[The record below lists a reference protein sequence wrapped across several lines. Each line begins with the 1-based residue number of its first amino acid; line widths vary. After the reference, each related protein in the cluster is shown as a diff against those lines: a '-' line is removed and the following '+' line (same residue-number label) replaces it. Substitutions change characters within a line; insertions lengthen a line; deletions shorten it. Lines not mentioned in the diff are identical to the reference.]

1 MIPYL
6 YCISMKL
13 LVVEDEPK
21 LNKGLVPLQKIIT
34 FGAVPKLKILSLHV
48 RVFWYNIG
56 INSDITY
63 EF

>member
-1 MIPYL
+1 MHL
-6 YCISMKL
+6 KRAL
-13 LVVEDEPK
+13 LADEIVVEFLLPK
-21 LNKGLVPLQKIIT
+21 KPSSK
-34 FGAVPKLKILSLHV
+34 GAVPKLKILSLHV

>member
-1 MIPYL
+1 
-6 YCISMKL
+6 MKL

-21 LNKGLVPLQKIIT
+21 LNKGLVEGLKQRGY
-34 FGAVPKLKILSLHV
+34 GAVPKLKILSLHV